1 MSTKGTSRESVVGLP
16 NVKERNSA
24 HLLTRTDML
33 VVRHACGGAREMQQV
48 GGQAYGQMMVGGKK
62 LSKPQQAVG
71 KSESEFPMSSCAC
84 NK

>member
-62 LSKPQQAVG
+62 LLFFSTLL
-71 KSESEFPMSSCAC
+71 SSRKKCTWH
-84 NK
+84 